1 VPDVVVELP
10 ADESEEDVWAMKTAA
25 ALLEQTIGDLYRL
38 PQVILVLSDEA
49 RRQFTAYDKRC
60 QNDAKRASLDSQ
72 CAAWSKA
79 PGKALRI
86 AGVLHLLHRVSVDGQ
101 QSEQVSARVLQT
113 AQNMV
118 DSLTEWALGL
128 HEAAEGGHAGGASDL
143 MERVHKLA
151 QRRGVAVAW
160 GDVVSSLSPW
170 ARKEVDAGAA
180 AAAVDALVALGVGKR
195 TEATRGGW
203 RYEATGDLPG

>member
-1 VPDVVVELP
+1 V
-10 ADESEEDVWAMKTAA
+10 T
-25 ALLEQTIGDLYRL
+25 LE
-38 PQVILVLSDEA
+38 LSDEA
-49 RRQFTAYDKRC
+49 RRQFVEYEFRC
-60 QNDAKRASLDSQ
+60 QNDARRSLLDTQ

-101 QSEQVSARVLQT
+101 QSEQVSARILQT

-151 QRRGVAVAW
+151 LRRGAPVAW
-160 GDVVSSLSPW
+160 GDVVSSLSPR
-170 ARKEVDAGAA
+170 ARREVDAGAA
-180 AAAVDALVALGVGKR
+180 AAAVDALVALGVGR
-195 TEATRGGW
+195 RMEAPRGGW